1 MKSESVHYQQK
12 TPDLL
17 ESIASLEKVITS
29 SEHSEKFH
37 HDEGVKFKA
46 KLRSLLALKK
56 KYEDLL
62 SGVSDTIIQD
72 EATVL
77 VRGDEES
84 AESYMKRLEL
94 AGKTERV

>member
-1 MKSESVHYQQK
+1 MKSESVHYTPK

-17 ESIASLEKVITS
+17 QSIESLQQIITDNEAKAKS
-29 SEHSEKFH
+29 IHEQT
-37 HDEGVKFKA
+37 VMARA

-62 SGVSDTIIQD
+62 SGVSETIIQD
-72 EATVL
+72 EATAIN
-77 VRGDEES
+77 RGDDETP
-84 AESYMKRLEL
+84 ESYMKRLEL